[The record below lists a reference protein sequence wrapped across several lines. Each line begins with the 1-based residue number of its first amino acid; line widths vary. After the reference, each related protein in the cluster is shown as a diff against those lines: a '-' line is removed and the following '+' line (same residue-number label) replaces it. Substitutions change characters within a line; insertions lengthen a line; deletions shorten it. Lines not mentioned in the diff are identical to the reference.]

1 MNPLVLTLF
10 LFGFSSFFLPGFA
23 EAIDPNYKGDNI
35 PKGEITID
43 RNVMDLHLFDPE
55 GKEKNLGEWVLQA
68 NYTGLVLYRGD
79 W

>member
-10 LFGFSSFFLPGFA
+10 LFGFSSLFLPGFA
-23 EAIDPNYKGDNI
+23 EAIDLNHKSDDI
-35 PKGEITID
+35 SKGEITVD
-43 RNVMDLHLFDPE
+43 TNVMGLNLLDPE

-68 NYTGLVLYRGD
+68 NYTGLVLYRGN

>member
-10 LFGFSSFFLPGFA
+10 LFGFSSLFLPEFA
-23 EAIDPNYKGDNI
+23 EAIDPNYKSDTI
-35 PKGEITID
+35 SKGEITID
-43 RNVMDLHLFDPE
+43 KNLMDLHLFDPE

-68 NYTGLVLYRGD
+68 NYTGLVLYRGN